1 MGLRQSRENNP
12 FQCAAVATI
21 EGVSLELEE
30 GFCETKIIPAPP
42 HANSHYQETSP
53 FLKWAGGKRWLVE
66 KHSHLL
72 NIEHERYIEP
82 FVGSGAVFFSLL
94 PHSAIL
100 CDKNEKLIE
109 VYEAIKSDWK
119 KVADLLRAHHKNHS
133 SEYYYQTRRKRLRTP
148 ETRAAQFI
156 YLNRTCWN
164 GLYRVNKKG
173 EFNVPIGTKQNVV
186 LSTDD
191 FEKIALC
198 LKNVELLSGDFEIAL
213 EKAGQGDF
221 VFIDPPYTVKHNYNG
236 FLKYNESIFS
246 WEDQVRLRDAVELAV
261 SRGAK
266 VLVTNACHDS
276 IKRLYENLGEISTL
290 NRASIIAGKSSARG
304 RYEEV
309 VIKCY

>member
-1 MGLRQSRENNP
+1 MGLRESRQNNP
-12 FQCAAVATI
+12 FDDNSSTASESGSLVEKLCER
-21 EGVSLELEE
+21 EGVAA
-30 GFCETKIIPAPP
+30 FQRVNK
-42 HANSHYQETSP
+42 SHHQEASP

-94 PHSAIL
+94 PTSAIL
-100 CDKNEKLIE
+100 CDKNERLIE
-109 VYEAIKSDWK
+109 VYEAIKNEWK
-119 KVADLLRAHHKNHS
+119 KVADLLQIHHRKHS
-133 SEYYYQTRRKRLRTP
+133 PEYYYQIRLKRLRTP

-164 GLYRVNKKG
+164 GLYRVNKNG
-173 EFNVPIGTKQNVV
+173 EFNVPIGTKKNVV
-186 LSTDD
+186 LATDD
-191 FEKIALC
+191 FEKIARH
-198 LKNVELLSGDFEIAL
+198 LKNTELFSGDFEIAL
-213 EKAGQGDF
+213 EKAGRGDF

-246 WEDQVRLRDAVELAV
+246 WEDQIRLRHAVERAV
-261 SRGAK
+261 LRGAK